1 MDESYIEPPP
11 IVAPPIAPQEPGTV
25 AVAMDQDGRLAED
38 VACRH
43 CGYNLRGLELSGR
56 CPECEMA
63 IEKTLHGFLLRFS
76 DPAWLKRLRSGLT
89 LLIVA
94 ILIGIVLAIAWITVM
109 VSWPSMIDRSHIVIG
124 AIVLIPTAGLTIM
137 QLVGYIF
144 VTTAEPGSASNGAV
158 WSARR
163 LARIG
168 LISSAVIGLVEVII
182 DQDTYTPLVMGFGE
196 NEWLYG
202 LAWMLGLLSVVAG
215 FIGLFALFV
224 YGRSLALRFPA
235 DSLAKRTRIVMWGY
249 MVPAIG
255 AGILDLAIQAYM
267 NSSYSSASWGTFD
280 TAAIV
285 LQVVFGIPMLVFGI
299 WGIVLLFMYRHRLKQ
314 ALALAG
320 SRRPEDLT

>member
-1 MDESYIEPPP
+1 MDESHIEPPP

-25 AVAMDQDGRLAED
+25 AVALDQDGRLAED

-43 CGYNLRGLELSGR
+43 CGYNLRGLALDGQ

-76 DPAWLKRLRSGLT
+76 DPTWLKRLRSGLT

-94 ILIGIVLAIAWITVM
+94 ILIGIVLAIAWIAGIVF
-109 VSWPSMIDRSHIVIG
+109 WPSMIDPSPIVAG

-168 LISSAVIGLVEVII
+168 LISSAVLGLVEVII
-182 DQDTYTPLVMGFGE
+182 DQDTYTGFVMEFGE

-202 LAWMLGLLSVVAG
+202 LAWILGLLSVAAG

-235 DSLAKRTRIVMWGY
+235 DSLAKSTRIVMWGY
-249 MVPAIG
+249 TIPA
-255 AGILDLAIQAYM
+255 AA
-267 NSSYSSASWGTFD
+267 
-280 TAAIV
+280 AAIV
-285 LQVVFGIPMLVFGI
+285 QLVAEAYYSTSTSLGGFEKALMVSQVVFGIPVLVFGI
-299 WGIVLLFMYRHRLKQ
+299 WGIVLLFMYRSQFTKVRK
-314 ALALAG
+314 LA
-320 SRRPEDLT
+320 TT